1 MEYTVKEVSA
11 MTGVTIKALH
21 YYHKIGLLLPCRVTE
36 AGYRLYGKKELERL
50 QQILF
55 YRELDFTLKEI
66 QKALQSES
74 NRITCLERQ
83 QKLLCTQRQRTDR
96 LLDTIRKSIRSALKG
111 ETMSEQDLFQ
121 GFDKQGWEEAL
132 KPQSDYLKENYQ
144 VDLKTAEI
152 DPEELNEK
160 AAEAKRFMDAMS
172 EALKNQISAADERV
186 QSLVKGHLKFLNDH
200 GTKMDA
206 EQFYRTSQF
215 LSQDQ
220 FHHKMMEDQQIG
232 LSYFLLAA
240 VGQHVDNP
248 KNTKE

>member
-55 YRELDFTLKEI
+55 YRELEFSLREI
-66 QKALQSES
+66 QTALQSES
-74 NRITCLERQ
+74 DRITCLKRQ
-83 QKLLCTQRQRTDR
+83 QKLLYAQRQRTDS

-121 GFDKQGWEEAL
+121 GFDQQGWEKAL

-144 VDLKTAEI
+144 IDLKTAEI
-152 DPEELNEK
+152 NPGELNEK

-172 EALKNQISAADERV
+172 EALRNQISAADERV
-186 QSLVKGHLKFLNDH
+186 QNLVRDHLKFLNDH

-206 EQFYRTSQF
+206 GQFYHTSQF

-220 FHHKMMEDQQIG
+220 FHRKMMEDQQIG

-240 VGQHVDNP
+240 AAQHVGNL
-248 KNTKE
+248 KNTEE